1 MERKKKLIIRQFF
14 LLILGFLVIIFTY
27 TNIKK
32 TSETGIITQ
41 KDQAKIELQ
50 TSNLTKGADIFYNI
64 EYTGL
69 DFSGNRYILKS
80 KEAVNEKT
88 NSEIVLMKYVEAT
101 FFFKDDTVLTVKSD
115 NGKYNN
121 KTLDMSFSNKVEAKY
136 LDSELFAQKAEYS
149 NSKSFLIVSENVKV
163 KDTRGTIVA
172 DKLLFDIKNQKLNIE
187 AFKNNKINASVNL
200 KWKKVLEY

>member
-1 MERKKKLIIRQFF
+1 MDRKKKLRIRQFF
-14 LLILGFLVIIFTY
+14 LLILGSLVIIFTY
-27 TNIKK
+27 TNIQKK
-32 TSETGIITQ
+32 SETGIITQ

-50 TSNLTKGADIFYNI
+50 TSDLTKGKDIFYNI

-88 NSEIVLMKYVEAT
+88 DPAIVLMKYVEAT
-101 FFFKDDTVLTVKSD
+101 FFFKDDTVLTVKSN

-136 LDSELFAQKAEYS
+136 LDSELFAKKAEYS
-149 NSKSFLIVSENVKV
+149 NSRSFLIISENVKV

-187 AFKNNKINASVNL
+187 AFKNNKINANVNL
-200 KWKKVLEY
+200 K

>member
-1 MERKKKLIIRQFF
+1 MDRKKKLRIRQFF
-14 LLILGFLVIIFTY
+14 LLILGSLVIIFTY
-27 TNIKK
+27 TNIQKK
-32 TSETGIITQ
+32 SETGIITQ

-50 TSNLTKGADIFYNI
+50 TSNVSKGKDIFYNI

-88 NSEIVLMKYVEAT
+88 DPAIVLMKYVEAT
-101 FFFKDDTVLTVKSD
+101 FFFKDDTVLTVKS
-115 NGKYNN
+115 NSGKYNN

-136 LDSELFAQKAEYS
+136 LDSELFAKKAEYS
-149 NSKSFLIVSENVKV
+149 NSRSFLIISENVKV

-200 KWKKVLEY
+200 K

>member
-200 KWKKVLEY
+200 K

>member
-136 LDSELFAQKAEYS
+136 LDSELFAKKAEYS
-149 NSKSFLIVSENVKV
+149 NSRSFLIISENVKV

-187 AFKNNKINASVNL
+187 AFKNNKINANVNL
-200 KWKKVLEY
+200 K

>member
-1 MERKKKLIIRQFF
+1 MDRKKKLRIRQFF
-14 LLILGFLVIIFTY
+14 LLILGSLVIIFTY
-27 TNIKK
+27 TNIQKK
-32 TSETGIITQ
+32 SETGIITQ

-50 TSNLTKGADIFYNI
+50 ASDLTKGKDIFYNI

-88 NSEIVLMKYVEAT
+88 DPAIVLMKYVEAT
-101 FFFKDDTVLTVKSD
+101 FFFKDDTVLTVKSN

-136 LDSELFAQKAEYS
+136 LDSELFAKKAEYS
-149 NSKSFLIVSENVKV
+149 NSRSFLIISENVRV

-200 KWKKVLEY
+200 K

>member
-1 MERKKKLIIRQFF
+1 MDRKKKLRIRQFF
-14 LLILGFLVIIFTY
+14 LLILGSLVIIFTY
-27 TNIKK
+27 TNIQKK
-32 TSETGIITQ
+32 SETGIITQ

-50 TSNLTKGADIFYNI
+50 ASDLTKGKDIFYNI

-88 NSEIVLMKYVEAT
+88 DPAIVLMKYVEAT
-101 FFFKDDTVLTVKSD
+101 FFFKDDTVLTVKSN

-136 LDSELFAQKAEYS
+136 LDSELFAKKAEYS
-149 NSKSFLIVSENVKV
+149 NSRSFLIISENVRV

>member
-1 MERKKKLIIRQFF
+1 MDRKKKLRIRQFF
-14 LLILGFLVIIFTY
+14 LLILGSLVIIFTY
-27 TNIKK
+27 TNIQKK
-32 TSETGIITQ
+32 SETGIITQ

-50 TSNLTKGADIFYNI
+50 TSDLTKGKDIFYNI

-88 NSEIVLMKYVEAT
+88 DPAIVLMKYVEAT
-101 FFFKDDTVLTVKSD
+101 FFFKDDTVLTVKSN

-136 LDSELFAQKAEYS
+136 LDSELFAKKAEYS
-149 NSKSFLIVSENVKV
+149 NSRSFLIISENVKV

-200 KWKKVLEY
+200 K

>member
-1 MERKKKLIIRQFF
+1 MDRKKKLRIRQFF
-14 LLILGFLVIIFTY
+14 LLILGSLVIIFTY
-27 TNIKK
+27 TNIQKK
-32 TSETGIITQ
+32 SETGIITQ

-50 TSNLTKGADIFYNI
+50 ASDLTKGKDIFYNI

-88 NSEIVLMKYVEAT
+88 DPAIVLMKYVEAP
-101 FFFKDDTVLTVKSD
+101 FFFKDDTVLTVKSN

-136 LDSELFAQKAEYS
+136 LDSELFAKKAEYS
-149 NSKSFLIVSENVKV
+149 NSRSFLIISENVRV

-200 KWKKVLEY
+200 K

>member
-1 MERKKKLIIRQFF
+1 MDRKKKLRIRQFF
-14 LLILGFLVIIFTY
+14 LLILGSLVIIFTY
-27 TNIKK
+27 TNIQKK
-32 TSETGIITQ
+32 SETGIITQ

-50 TSNLTKGADIFYNI
+50 TSDLTKGKDIFYNI

-88 NSEIVLMKYVEAT
+88 DPAIVLMKYVEAT
-101 FFFKDDTVLTVKSD
+101 FFFKDDTVLTVKSN

-136 LDSELFAQKAEYS
+136 LDSELFAKKAEYS
-149 NSKSFLIVSENVKV
+149 NSRSFLIISENVKV

-187 AFKNNKINASVNL
+187 AFKNNKINANVNL

>member
-1 MERKKKLIIRQFF
+1 MRRLIQKLCWWN
-14 LLILGFLVIIFTY
+14 T
-27 TNIKK
+27 
-32 TSETGIITQ
+32 
-41 KDQAKIELQ
+41 
-50 TSNLTKGADIFYNI
+50 
-64 EYTGL
+64 
-69 DFSGNRYILKS
+69 LKQ
-80 KEAVNEKT
+80 
-88 NSEIVLMKYVEAT
+88 L